1 MVQYMLNPMHTAL
14 GARVLRARGNFQPP
28 PDGSLAGQTVL
39 VTGGTGGIG
48 LATARMLA
56 ARGSDLVLAYG
67 SDEARAAAAVE
78 ELQSA
83 HGVRVRAV
91 GGDLTTDSGRDAV
104 VAAVF
109 KAVDD
114 ELGGKVAAFVHAAGF
129 FHEKLLSTHLDGA
142 RPAARRLRH
151 SSHPLCRAGAFTSP
165 E

>member
-1 MVQYMLNPMHTAL
+1 MQRTSASAMLA
-14 GARVLRARGNFQPP
+14 VLAVGVSASGRGV
-28 PDGSLAGQTVL
+28 AI

-129 FHEKLLSTHLDGA
+129 FHEKLLSTHLDGT
-142 RPAARRLRH
+142 RPAARRVSL
-151 SSHPLCRAGAFTSP
+151 SSHSP
-165 E
+165 RRGDSVDSTF

>member
-1 MVQYMLNPMHTAL
+1 
-14 GARVLRARGNFQPP
+14 
-28 PDGSLAGQTVL
+28 
-39 VTGGTGGIG
+39 
-48 LATARMLA
+48 MLA

-91 GGDLTTDSGRDAV
+91 CGDLTTDSGREAA

-109 KAVDD
+109 KTVDD

-142 RPAARRLRH
+142 PLAARQGPH
-151 SSHPLCRAGAFTSP
+151 SSCTPSSMYACSLTRPHLI
-165 E
+165 